1 MHFIAKSLAGFG
13 TVVYYSKVNN
23 AKNRSFCKEKMGF
36 ECSFFY
42 IKLKG
47 IWLQTGLLDLK
58 KHQTI
63 EILLRV
69 DISAFVF

>member
-1 MHFIAKSLAGFG
+1 MQKIDLFVKKKWGLS
-13 TVVYYSKVNN
+13 VV
-23 AKNRSFCKEKMGF
+23 
-36 ECSFFY
+36 FFF
-42 IKLKG
+42 IKLKC

-69 DISAFVF
+69 DISAFVFFKNIAFFECF